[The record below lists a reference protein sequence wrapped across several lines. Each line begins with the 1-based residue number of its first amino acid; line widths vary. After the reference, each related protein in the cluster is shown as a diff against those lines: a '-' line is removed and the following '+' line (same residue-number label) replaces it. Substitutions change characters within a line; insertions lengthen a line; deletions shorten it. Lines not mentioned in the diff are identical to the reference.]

1 MKFLVDRCAGHRL
14 AEWLCTQ
21 GFDVVE
27 ARERVPDPGDEELLR
42 WAACENRVLIT
53 IDTDFGDLI
62 FRYEHEHCGLV
73 RLPDVPAD
81 QRIGLMVDILEGYS
95 SELKRHAVV
104 TVKGRRIRISRHP

>member
-14 AEWLCTQ
+14 AQWLCAQ

-42 WAACENRVLIT
+42 WAVRENRVLIT
-53 IDTDFGDLI
+53 LDTDFGELI
-62 FRYEHEHCGLV
+62 FQGEHEHCGLV

-81 QRIGLMVDILEGYS
+81 QRIRLMVDILKGYS
-95 SELKRHAVV
+95 SELKCGAVV
-104 TVKGRRIRISRHP
+104 TVKGKRIRVSRQP